1 MCCTCNIDW
10 TAVSAIATLVM
21 ALATF
26 ITIRQN
32 KKQLKE
38 LQRQWNEANRARL
51 TFSIVVINGLYL
63 LKITNYG
70 TATAYNISIKL
81 RGDLVDNHFSD
92 SIKDWAQA
100 LESKPFCI
108 EAGVSKHYDISPISG
123 YENCCIHGKTYSG
136 AQIDKWLEEHKGDKI
151 SITGKYC
158 DRYDISE
165 EFSIEDFINGAM
177 VVNNE
182 LVSAIDRLKKSVD
195 SIAKSTEVIKT
206 NTKPQSK

>member
-1 MCCTCNIDW
+1 MCCICSIDW
-10 TAVSAIATLVM
+10 TAVSAVATLVM

-32 KKQLKE
+32 KKQLRE
-38 LQRQWNEANRARL
+38 LQRQWNETNRARL

-63 LKITNYG
+63 LKITNCG
-70 TATAYNISIKL
+70 TTTAYNISIKFKGNL
-81 RGDLVDNHFSD
+81 IDNHFSD
-92 SIKDWAQA
+92 SIKERYYTMGD
-100 LESKPFCI
+100 KPFCI
-108 EAGVSKHYDISPISG
+108 EAGVSKHYYISPITGFESLTIDG
-123 YENCCIHGKTYSG
+123 NRYNG
-136 AQIDKWLEEHKGDKI
+136 AHIDKWLEEHKGDKI

-165 EFSIEDFINGAM
+165 EFSIDDFINGAM

-182 LVSAIDRLKKSVD
+182 LVLALDRLKKSVD

-206 NTKPQSK
+206 NTQPQSK

>member
-1 MCCTCNIDW
+1 MCCACNIDW

-63 LKITNYG
+63 LKITNCG

-81 RGDLVDNHFSD
+81 RGDLIDNHFSD
-92 SIKDWAQA
+92 SIKYWAQV

-151 SITGKYC
+151 IITGKYC

-165 EFSIEDFINGAM
+165 EFSIEDFINGM
-177 VVNNE
+177 GE
-182 LVSAIDRLKKSVD
+182 EK
-195 SIAKSTEVIKT
+195 
-206 NTKPQSK
+206 